1 MGVAVE
7 KAYRAIRAGIAD
19 GTYPSNAHITAGELA
34 LKLGVSRTPVREALR
49 RLHAEGLVNFVANH
63 GAYVTSW
70 TRTDIDEVFE
80 LRSTLESYAAERA
93 ARRLSPEQL
102 AELNQLARRMEQLS
116 TRKPEGYLDRI
127 AEANSR
133 FHRVIVEAAA
143 NRRLAAMV
151 AGVVEMP
158 LVVRTFSVYTETD
171 LQRSMAHHR
180 ELLDA
185 FAARD
190 GRWAASVMCSHIQAA
205 HSAYTAA
212 TTPGRVG
219 TAAA

>member
-1 MGVAVE
+1 MGAAVE

-49 RLHAEGLVNFVANH
+49 RLHAEGLINFVANH

-80 LRSTLESYAAERA
+80 LRSALESYAAERA

-116 TRKPEGYLDRI
+116 TRKSEGHLDRI

-158 LVVRTFSVYTETD
+158 LVVRTFSVYSEKD

-185 FAARD
+185 FASRD

-212 TTPGRVG
+212 TTPAQVG

>member
-1 MGVAVE
+1 
-7 KAYRAIRAGIAD
+7 
-19 GTYPSNAHITAGELA
+19 
-34 LKLGVSRTPVREALR
+34 LR
-49 RLHAEGLVNFVANH
+49 RLHAEGLINFVANH

-80 LRSTLESYAAERA
+80 LRSALESYAAERA
-93 ARRLSPEQL
+93 SQRLSAEQL

-158 LVVRTFSVYTETD
+158 LVVRTFSVYSEKD

-205 HSAYTAA
+205 HSVYTAA
-212 TTPGRVG
+212 TTPSQVG
-219 TAAA
+219 NAAA

>member
-1 MGVAVE
+1 MGAAVE

-49 RLHAEGLVNFVANH
+49 RLHAEGLINFVANH

-102 AELNQLARRMEQLS
+102 AELNQLARRMELAS
-116 TRKPEGYLDRI
+116 PDRGGRG
-127 AEANSR
+127 EP
-133 FHRVIVEAAA
+133 AA
-143 NRRLAAMV
+143 RCHGGGRGRDAAGG
-151 AGVVEMP
+151 ADLLG
-158 LVVRTFSVYTETD
+158 
-171 LQRSMAHHR
+171 LQRKGS
-180 ELLDA
+180 
-185 FAARD
+185 AAQHGASPGALGRIRRARRTMGGVRD
-190 GRWAASVMCSHIQAA
+190 VQP
-205 HSAYTAA
+205 Y
-212 TTPGRVG
+212 PGC
-219 TAAA
+219 A

>member
-1 MGVAVE
+1 MGAAVE
-7 KAYRAIRAGIAD
+7 KAYHAIRTGIAD

-49 RLHAEGLVNFVANH
+49 RLHAEGLINFVANH

-70 TRTDIDEVFE
+70 SRSDIDEVFG
-80 LRSTLESYAAERA
+80 LRSVLESYAAERA

-102 AELNQLARRMEQLS
+102 AELRQLARRMEQLS
-116 TRKPEGYLDRI
+116 ARKPGGYLDRI

-133 FHRVIVEAAA
+133 FHRLIVEAAA
-143 NRRLAAMV
+143 NQRLAAMV

-158 LVVRTFSVYTETD
+158 LVVRTFSAYSEED
-171 LQRSMAHHR
+171 LRRSMAHHR

-190 GRWAASVMCSHIQAA
+190 GKWAASVMCSHIQAA
-205 HSAYTAA
+205 HSVYA
-212 TTPGRVG
+212 G
-219 TAAA
+219 AAAPGQVGNAA

>member
-1 MGVAVE
+1 MGAAVE

-49 RLHAEGLVNFVANH
+49 RLHAEGLINFVANH

-116 TRKPEGYLDRI
+116 TQKPQGYLDRI

-133 FHRVIVEAAA
+133 LHRLIVEAAA

-158 LVVRTFSVYTETD
+158 LVVRTFSVYSEKD

-205 HSAYTAA
+205 HSVYTAA
-212 TTPGRVG
+212 TTLGQVG
-219 TAAA
+219 SAAA